1 MWNTTQ
7 LTDSL
12 KSFYSQRL
20 EQAEQI
26 GGKLGERA
34 NELTE
39 RFDVRDRADK
49 LTEKLGIRQNAAA
62 LAERVSEKLPPE
74 SKIVIA
80 SKKVLDW
87 AESQTAKADHADADS
102 DSKNA
107 ANADKAANSDKKVA
121 STTKTTTKKPAGKET
136 AHDAGNKKPATKKA
150 SASSASKKASMKT
163 AGEVTQIVAAEGG
176 SWVVKR
182 SDSDHVTYRTE
193 SKEAAVTRAARIAQN
208 NGRKLV
214 VIDAMTSTK

>member
-49 LTEKLGIRQNAAA
+49 LTEKLGIR
-62 LAERVSEKLPPE
+62 
-74 SKIVIA
+74 
-80 SKKVLDW
+80 
-87 AESQTAKADHADADS
+87 
-102 DSKNA
+102 
-107 ANADKAANSDKKVA
+107 
-121 STTKTTTKKPAGKET
+121 
-136 AHDAGNKKPATKKA
+136 
-150 SASSASKKASMKT
+150 
-163 AGEVTQIVAAEGG
+163 
-176 SWVVKR
+176 
-182 SDSDHVTYRTE
+182 
-193 SKEAAVTRAARIAQN
+193 
-208 NGRKLV
+208 
-214 VIDAMTSTK
+214 